1 MEPVDKV
8 TVEQRLAAIEE
19 KLDLVLARLDGL
31 ATGGLGGGGLRD
43 DAPRDDIPQDHIS
56 LDNTALEADPILEL
70 VRQGRKIQAIKA
82 YRERTG
88 AGLRQAKDAI
98 DAMALR
104 ERPQIGRR

>member
-31 ATGGLGGGGLRD
+31 PPGGLGGGMRD
-43 DAPRDDIPQDHIS
+43 DVPRDDIPQDHIP
-56 LDNTALEADPILEL
+56 LDNTVLEADPILEL

>member
-31 ATGGLGGGGLRD
+31 APGAPGLGARV
-43 DAPRDDIPQDHIS
+43 DAPQDFVPQDRIPRDHMAP
-56 LDNTALEADPILEL
+56 DPDPILEL

-88 AGLRQAKDAI
+88 AGPRQAKDAI
-98 DAMALR
+98 DAMAQG